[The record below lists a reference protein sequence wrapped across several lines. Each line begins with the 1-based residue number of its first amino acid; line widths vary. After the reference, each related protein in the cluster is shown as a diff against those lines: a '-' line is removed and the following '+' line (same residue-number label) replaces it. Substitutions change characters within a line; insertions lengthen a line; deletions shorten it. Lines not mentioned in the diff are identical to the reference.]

1 MSAEPTG
8 SAYGAG
14 APTYK
19 DAELQRFTLEGRIK
33 VALGIRDRSIADGN
47 RARAERWQVVI
58 DELLDRL
65 LEVRGR

>member
-1 MSAEPTG
+1 M

-14 APTYK
+14 APTY
-19 DAELQRFTLEGRIK
+19 DHAELQKFTISGRLELARK
-33 VALGIRDRSIADGN
+33 WSN
-47 RARAERWQVVI
+47 QYRAKGDIVRAERWSRTA

>member
-1 MSAEPTG
+1 MSA

-14 APTYK
+14 SPVYE
-19 DAELQRFTLEGRIK
+19 DAELQKHQLEGRLR
-33 VALGIRDRSIADGN
+33 VARGVATRAAASGDDRTAAKWN
-47 RARAERWQVVI
+47 RTA

>member
-1 MSAEPTG
+1 MGRIES

-14 APTYK
+14 SPTYENA
-19 DAELQRFTLEGRIK
+19 DLQRQQLEGRLQ
-33 VALGIRDRSIADGN
+33 VARGVATRYVAAGDSDRAAKWN
-47 RARAERWQVVI
+47 RTA